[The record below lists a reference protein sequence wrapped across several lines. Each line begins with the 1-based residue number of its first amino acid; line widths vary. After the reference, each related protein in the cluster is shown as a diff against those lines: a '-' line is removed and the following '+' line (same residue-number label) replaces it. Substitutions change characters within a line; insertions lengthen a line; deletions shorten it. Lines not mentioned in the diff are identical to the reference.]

1 MCQEGGHGWE
11 RQKLHRRARKSQLH
25 IQLCCDSEAPAFIT
39 RHNKQPSQ
47 CNVQQKART
56 GLQSPQMNVSNYSR
70 YESFKE
76 RRQLTPIEVAAG
88 RRWVPR
94 GPSKRHPVLLS
105 RSSHTLSLSLTGQR
119 SPRFRLMELLPF
131 PTIKPS
137 QRNGKKTA
145 GSEA

>member
-1 MCQEGGHGWE
+1 
-11 RQKLHRRARKSQLH
+11 
-25 IQLCCDSEAPAFIT
+25 
-39 RHNKQPSQ
+39 
-47 CNVQQKART
+47 
-56 GLQSPQMNVSNYSR
+56 MNVSNYSR

-94 GPSKRHPVLLS
+94 GPSNRHPVLLS

-119 SPRFRLMELLPF
+119 SPRLRLMELLPF